1 MASPRGG
8 SLIAAGS
15 QAYWFLTRG
24 TGVVSLLLLTGVV
37 VLGIS
42 GAVGWTSTRWPR
54 FVTQGLHR
62 NLALL
67 AVAFIGVHVAT
78 SVIDSFSPIRWL
90 DAVVPFVSAYRPVWL
105 GLGALAF
112 DLLLALVVTSLVRVR
127 LGYRSW
133 RAVHWLA
140 YACWPVAVVHG
151 LGTGSDT
158 RAAWMLAIDGVAIGV
173 VIAAVAWRVGR
184 IRPARVMPRLAAAGA
199 SVVGTAGVA
208 LWLFAGPLQPGW
220 ASAAGTPASLLH
232 GGTTSTTAV
241 GSTGASAMP
250 LAFPTKADFTGT
262 TQQTSTDGVVTLDV
276 RATLSGS
283 APLDI
288 EIGLRGQSNGS
299 SLAVAEG
306 AVRLGTADDP
316 ARYQGS
322 VAIDN
327 GLIRAQLTD
336 SAGSE
341 VDVTISLQ
349 IVDQAGTTHG
359 VVRFSTPN
367 GST

>member
-1 MASPRGG
+1 
-8 SLIAAGS
+8 
-15 QAYWFLTRG
+15 
-24 TGVVSLLLLTGVV
+24 V

-42 GAVGWTSTRWPR
+42 GGVGWTSTRWPR

-67 AVAFIGVHVAT
+67 AVAFIVVHIAT
-78 SVIDSFSPIRWL
+78 SVIDTFSPIRWL

-112 DLLLALVVTSLVRVR
+112 DLLIALVLTSLVRVR

-158 RAAWMLAIDGVAIGV
+158 RAGWMLAIDVTAIGV
-173 VIAAVAWRVGR
+173 VIGAVAWRVGR
-184 IRPARVMPRLAAAGA
+184 IRPVRVMPRLAAAGA

-232 GGTTSTTAV
+232 GGTTSSTTL
-241 GSTGASAMP
+241 GSTGGTAVP
-250 LAFPTKADFTGT
+250 LAFPAKANLSGT
-262 TQQTSTDGVVTLDV
+262 THETSTDGVVTLDV

-283 APLDI
+283 TPLDI
-288 EIGLRGQSNGS
+288 EIGLRGQSDGQ
-299 SLAVAEG
+299 SLAVSEG

-316 ARYQGS
+316 AQYQGR

-336 SAGSE
+336 ATGSK

-349 IVDQAGTTHG
+349 ITDQAGTTNG
-359 VVRFSTPN
+359 VVHFSTPS
-367 GST
+367 GSS

>member
-1 MASPRGG
+1 M
-8 SLIAAGS
+8 IAAGG
-15 QAYWFLTRG
+15 QAFWFLTRG

-42 GAVGWTSTRWPR
+42 GAAGWKSTRWPR
-54 FVTQGLHR
+54 FVTQGVHR

-67 AVAFIGVHVAT
+67 AVAFIGVHIAT

-105 GLGALAF
+105 GLGAVAF
-112 DLLLALVVTSLVRVR
+112 DLLIALVVTSLVRVR

-140 YACWPVAVVHG
+140 YVCWPISVVHG

-158 RAAWMLAIDGVAIGV
+158 RAGWMLVIDAIAVGAVIG
-173 VIAAVAWRVGR
+173 AVAWRVGR
-184 IRPARVMPRLAAAGA
+184 IRPVRVGPRLAAAVA

-232 GGTTSTTAV
+232 GGKTSSATATAAAV
-241 GSTGASAMP
+241 GSTGGSTVA
-250 LAFPTKADFTGT
+250 LAFPTKADLTGT
-262 TQQTSTDGVVTLDV
+262 TQQTSTNGVVTLDV

-283 APLDI
+283 TPLDI

-299 SLAVAEG
+299 SIAVAEG

-316 ARYQGS
+316 ARYQGP

-327 GLIRAQLTD
+327 GLIRAHLTD
-336 SAGSE
+336 ATGSQ
-341 VDVTISLQ
+341 VDVSISLQ
-349 IVDQAGTTHG
+349 IVDQAGRTNG
-359 VVRFSTPN
+359 VVHFSTPN
-367 GST
+367 GPS

>member
-1 MASPRGG
+1 
-8 SLIAAGS
+8 
-15 QAYWFLTRG
+15 
-24 TGVVSLLLLTGVV
+24 
-37 VLGIS
+37 
-42 GAVGWTSTRWPR
+42 
-54 FVTQGLHR
+54 
-62 NLALL
+62 LALL
-67 AVAFIGVHVAT
+67 AVAFIGVHIVT

-105 GLGALAF
+105 GLGAVAF
-112 DLLLALVVTSLVRVR
+112 DLLIALVVTSLVRVR

-158 RAAWMLAIDGVAIGV
+158 RAVWMLAIDGVAIGA
-173 VIAAVAWRVGR
+173 VIVAVAWRVGR
-184 IRPARVMPRLAAAGA
+184 IRPVRVMPRLAAAGA

-208 LWLFAGPLQPGW
+208 LWLFAGPLHPGW

-232 GGTTSTTAV
+232 SGTTPSAAL
-241 GSTGASAMP
+241 GLTGASAVP

-283 APLDI
+283 TPIDI

-316 ARYQGS
+316 ARYSGT
-322 VAIDN
+322 VAIRN
-327 GLIRAQLTD
+327 GVIRAQLTD
-336 SAGSE
+336 AAGSE
-341 VDVTISLQ
+341 VDVSISLQ
-349 IVDQAGTTHG
+349 IVDQAGTTNG
-359 VVRFSTPN
+359 VVHFSTPN

>member
-1 MASPRGG
+1 VIG
-8 SLIAAGS
+8 AGT

-42 GAVGWTSTRWPR
+42 GAVGWMSTRWPR

-78 SVIDSFSPIRWL
+78 SVIDPFSPIRWL
-90 DAVVPFVSAYRPVWL
+90 DAVIPFVSAYRPVWL
-105 GLGALAF
+105 GLGAVAF
-112 DLLLALVVTSLVRVR
+112 DLLIALVMTSLIRVR

-158 RAAWMLAIDGVAIGV
+158 RAVWMLVIDATAIGA
-173 VIAAVAWRVGR
+173 VIGAVAWRVGR
-184 IRPARVMPRLAAAGA
+184 IRAVRVMPRLAAAGA
-199 SVVGTAGVA
+199 SAFGTAGVA

-232 GGTTSTTAV
+232 GGTTSSTTL
-241 GSTGASAMP
+241 GSTGASSAP
-250 LAFPTKADFTGT
+250 LVFPTKADLTGT
-262 TQQTSTDGVVTLDV
+262 TQQTSTDGLVTLDV

-283 APLDI
+283 TPLDI
-288 EIGLRGQSNGS
+288 EIGLRGQSDGQ
-299 SLAVAEG
+299 SLAVSVG
-306 AVRLGTADDP
+306 AVRLGTAKDP
-316 ARYQGS
+316 AQYQGK

-336 SAGSE
+336 ASGSE
-341 VDVTISLQ
+341 VDVSISLQ
-349 IVDQAGTTHG
+349 IVDQAGTTQG
-359 VVRFSTPN
+359 VVHFSTPN

>member
-1 MASPRGG
+1 
-8 SLIAAGS
+8 LIAAGT

-37 VLGIS
+37 VLGNS

-67 AVAFIGVHVAT
+67 AVAFIGVHIVT

-105 GLGALAF
+105 GLGAVAF
-112 DLLLALVVTSLVRVR
+112 DLLIALVLTSLVRVR

-158 RAAWMLAIDGVAIGV
+158 RAVWMLAIDGVAISA
-173 VIAAVAWRVGR
+173 VICAVAWRVGR
-184 IRPARVMPRLAAAGA
+184 IRPVRVMPRLAAAGA

-208 LWLFAGPLQPGW
+208 MWLFAGPLQPGW

-232 GGTTSTTAV
+232 GGTTSSAAL
-241 GSTGASAMP
+241 GSTGASAVP

-283 APLDI
+283 TPLDI

-316 ARYQGS
+316 ARYSGS
-322 VAIDN
+322 VAIRN

-336 SAGSE
+336 AAGSQVE
-341 VDVTISLQ
+341 VSISLQ
-349 IVDQAGTTHG
+349 IVDQAGTTNG
-359 VVRFSTPN
+359 VVHFSTPN